1 MPLLLSFLAGL
12 GVGVLLTQA
21 DEIEHLLEE
30 GEVAAKDAS
39 QEISIARLVLE
50 LGPAIL

>member
-21 DEIEHLLEE
+21 DEIEHLLQE
-30 GEVAAKDAS
+30 GEVAVKEETGVVS
-39 QEISIARLVLE
+39 LARLALE
-50 LGPAIL
+50 LGPAVL